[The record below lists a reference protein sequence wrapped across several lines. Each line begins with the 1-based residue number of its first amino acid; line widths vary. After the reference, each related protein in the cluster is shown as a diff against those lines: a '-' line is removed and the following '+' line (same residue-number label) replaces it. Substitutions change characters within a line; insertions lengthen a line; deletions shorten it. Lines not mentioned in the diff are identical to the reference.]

1 MAALKKGLGSKGKGM
16 EALINTQIGNLHNA
30 MDEALVSNKNSIE
43 IDINKIE
50 PNKKQPRKTFEENS
64 LEELASSIKEYG
76 IVQPLIVRKNED
88 FYEIVAGE
96 RRWRAAKIAGL
107 KKVPAIIRDYESDLA
122 FEIALIENIQRENLN
137 PIEEALS
144 YKRLNEEFNLS
155 QDKIAEKVGKNRT
168 TITNSMR
175 LLNLDERVQNFI
187 IEGKITS
194 GHARALLTLT
204 DNEIQF
210 ELAEKII
217 EDCLSVRET
226 ENLVKHISELKS
238 KEKENSNEQKST
250 FDNSSYKKIENDL
263 KNIFGTKVK
272 LSNKKN
278 KGKIEIEYYSN
289 EDLDRLLSIFNKMN

>member
-16 EALINTQIGNLHNA
+16 EALINTQIGNLHNTTG
-30 MDEALVSNKNSIE
+30 EALVSNKNSIE

-226 ENLVKHISELKS
+226 ENLVKHISELKL
-238 KEKENSNEQKST
+238 KEKENSNEQKSN

-263 KNIFGTKVK
+263 KSIFGTKVK

>member
-238 KEKENSNEQKST
+238 KEKDNSNEQKST

>member
-30 MDEALVSNKNSIE
+30 TDEALVSNKNSIE

-204 DNEIQF
+204 DNETQF

-238 KEKENSNEQKST
+238 KEKENFNEQKSA